1 MLIKNYNWYY
11 MRRFAKYI
19 LIITLILLL
28 FCAVGCHN
36 EVDNPEP
43 IDPTPSIPTPSV
55 AVYTL
60 SALQNSV
67 ELREKDIFTYD
78 FTSLFEIRSD
88 SLVKT
93 VLPSYIDISKLPT
106 KEGVGSV
113 SCTYEDQTV
122 SVKVTVL
129 PPVYD
134 VELKVKEVSLFD
146 EEIEG
151 YDFNALFTVTKD
163 GEQISVT
170 DDMVTTN
177 LSTVKGE
184 YSYTVTKGGSSKT
197 LKVIVNRKATCVIYK
212 AYQELSIPFE
222 AVEDY
227 DYLSLFNLYV
237 DGTIALKDK
246 GVLDTSEK
254 SGKTVGD
261 SFNVTYK
268 YTISEE
274 DFIATIKIN
283 VVSEPDYEVN
293 AKSIVVYPNSGYLDL
308 TSLFEITKEG
318 KQIPVT
324 IDMISGEVDYQSL
337 GVNTITLLFNGVEY
351 NATVEVKRGVLIET
365 PKSVV
370 TVRKGTDKQTYAFA
384 DDFILKIN
392 GVRFE
397 AIDKYVDSSSIN
409 FDEVGEY
416 TATLTVKYNE
426 NTFSLTKPVAFEEYS
441 KSITYLVVENEYEAS
456 VKEESVVLV
465 EGTESY
471 NIYSNISVTINGKK
485 QAFVE
490 NPDSVDVISCYV
502 KCISEPIDFTNP
514 AVQEVV
520 IEVYVN
526 GVNATP
532 IELKYNIRIQSTIE
546 IETQDIVAFTGDN
559 VYPYDMFKVYSNG
572 IAVDYDKSCV
582 SGVYSLDVPGVYT
595 LEIEYERI
603 KKSATLTVLDRD
615 VLGIYETALRTI
627 AVEEE
632 IDDEGYVSTDAVSS
646 KKIGNMEF
654 LSFDSL
660 KIAGVNVTEL
670 KALENG
676 NLYLK
681 LSNWEYEGSFSD
693 GIAFI
698 NPINKNNF
706 NFSDSYRPFL
716 YINNSV
722 WTIEQRLIINE
733 KKSYVLE
740 YDYAPC
746 YSIDAFKLKRIDGSE
761 TKWIAMKTDFLS
773 HMNNDYIYSAT
784 CGECTIAEGTS
795 FTAGSESYLI
805 YDGKTYSFELTRKT
819 EGQVTDSEN
828 VNKNSMIFGKT
839 FEGVVDGKNATIRVS
854 SIGRV
859 TYVVGSSV
867 LVSEID
873 IGTMANGGF
882 NSSENSLLVY
892 DYSGNEGNFYS
903 YKFLLDLTNST
914 FVPLN
919 KDVIFGKFVLDN
931 VYYFF
936 DGYKTG
942 VACFDSSSYTTYA
955 FEYDVFGSQIDLIYK
970 TSIAKEVEEGITS
983 FFLDDFKNV
992 ITERI
997 DSSTGRVFEN
1007 SFITEGA
1014 IVTVSDNMI
1023 GSGSSTVA
1031 KNEFL
1036 NSIKIVTK
1044 DGELTVEQ
1052 KKNVVKTNTIKF
1064 SEEGFYQYSIT
1075 LPVGDKDVT
1084 SYYAVRIIPKYEGID
1099 DIIGSYSPT
1108 FTPGAYLIIDE
1119 YGRVKLTADGVEYIG
1134 FVTRTQNGF
1143 ISVAT
1148 NNGKKATI
1156 QGTLISNGL
1165 FKISVQGDARLTDFF
1180 TSGTIKAIGCEELLL
1195 REYTNGDV
1203 KTYAVFN
1210 MGSFGEIC
1218 EVVVLNDIAITEKG
1232 AILKILFSGKTV
1244 YAKVNSWSDLEEG
1257 LTYLRNYIE

>member
-1 MLIKNYNWYY
+1 
-11 MRRFAKYI
+11 MRKFAKII
-19 LIITLILLL
+19 LILTITMILVL
-28 FCAVGCHN
+28 AVGCNN
-36 EVDNPEP
+36 EGNNPEP
-43 IDPTPSIPTPSV
+43 INPTPDIPTPSET
-55 AVYTL
+55 VYTL
-60 SALQNSV
+60 SPLQDSV
-67 ELREKDIFTYD
+67 ELMEKEIFSYD
-78 FTSLFEIRSD
+78 FTKLFEIRSG

-106 KEGVGSV
+106 KEGVGTV
-113 SCTYEDQTV
+113 SCTYEDQV
-122 SVKVTVL
+122 ASVKVTIL

-134 VELKVKEVSLFD
+134 VELLVDEVSLFD
-146 EEIEG
+146 EEVKG
-151 YDFNALFTVTKD
+151 YDFNSLFKVTKD
-163 GEQISVT
+163 GDSISVT
-170 DDMVTTN
+170 ESMVSTN

-184 YSYTVTKGGSSKT
+184 YFYTVTKGGKSKT
-197 LKVIVNRKATCVIYK
+197 LKIFVDRKATCVIYK

-222 AVEDY
+222 VVDNY

-237 DGTIALKDK
+237 DGVITSKEK
-246 GVLDTSEK
+246 GILDSSEK
-254 SGKTVGD
+254 SGKTIGD
-261 SFNVTYK
+261 SFYVTYK
-268 YTISEE
+268 YTISEDDYTE
-274 DFIATIKIN
+274 SIKIN
-283 VVSEPDYEVN
+283 VVAEPDYEVN
-293 AKSIVVYPNSGYLDL
+293 AKSVVVYPNSGYLDL
-308 TSLFEITKEG
+308 TSLFEITKAGEI
-318 KQIPVT
+318 IPVT

-337 GVNTITLLFNGVEY
+337 GINTITLLFNGVEY
-351 NATVEVKRGVLIET
+351 KATVEVKRGVLIET

-370 TVRKGTDKQTYAFA
+370 TIRKGTDKQTYAFA
-384 DDFILKIN
+384 DDFLLQIN

-397 AIDKYVDSSSIN
+397 AIDKYVDCESVN

-416 TATLTVKYNE
+416 IATLTVKYNE

-441 KSITYLVVENEYEAS
+441 KSITYIVVENEYEAS

-471 NIYSNISVTINGKK
+471 NIYSNLSVTINGKK

-490 NPDSVDVISCYV
+490 NPNSVDVISCYV
-502 KCISEPIDFTNP
+502 KCISEPVDFTNP
-514 AVQEVV
+514 AEQEVI

-526 GVNATP
+526 GVNAAP
-532 IELKYNIRIQSTIE
+532 IELKYNIRIQSTID

-559 VYPYDMFKVYSNG
+559 VYPYDMFKVFSNG

-582 SGVYSLDVPGVYT
+582 SGVYSLDVAGVYT

-681 LSNWEYEGSFSD
+681 LSNWEYEATFSD

-716 YINNSV
+716 YINKSV
-722 WTIEQRLIINE
+722 WSIDQRLIINE

-746 YSIDAFKLKRIDGSE
+746 YSIDAFKLTRVDGSE

-784 CGECTIAEGTS
+784 YGECELADGTS
-795 FTAGSESYLI
+795 FIAGSESYLV
-805 YDGKTYSFELTRKT
+805 YEDKTYFFELSRKT

-828 VNKNSMIFGKT
+828 VNKNSEIFGKT
-839 FEGVVDGKNATIRVS
+839 FEGVVDGKSATLRVS
-854 SIGRV
+854 SIGRIS
-859 TYVVGSSV
+859 YIVGSSV
-867 LVSEID
+867 WVSEVD
-873 IGTMANGGF
+873 IGAMKNGGF
-882 NSSENSLLVY
+882 NSSESTLLIY

-903 YKFLLDLTNST
+903 YKYLLDLTNST

-919 KDVIFGKFVLDN
+919 KDVVFGKFVLDS

-936 DGYKTG
+936 DGYGTG
-942 VACFDSSSYTTYA
+942 VVCFDSSSYTTYS
-955 FEYDVFGSQIDLIYK
+955 FEYTVFGSQIDLSYK
-970 TSIAKEVEEGITS
+970 TAIAKEVEDGISS
-983 FFLDDFKNV
+983 FFLDDFGNV
-992 ITERI
+992 ITEKN
-997 DSSTGRVFEN
+997 DNNSGQVFEN
-1007 SFITEGA
+1007 AFITDGA
-1014 IVTVSDNMI
+1014 IVIIGDNMV
-1023 GSGSSTVA
+1023 GAGSSATA
-1031 KNEFL
+1031 KNELL

-1044 DGELTVEQ
+1044 DGELTIEQ
-1052 KKNVVKTNTIKF
+1052 KKSVVKTNTIKF

-1075 LPVGDKDVT
+1075 LPVGDKEVT
-1084 SYYAVRIIPKYEGID
+1084 SYYAVRIIPKYEGIE
-1099 DIIGSYSPT
+1099 DIIGRYSPT
-1108 FTPGAYLIIDE
+1108 STAGAYLIIDE

-1148 NNGKKATI
+1148 NNGKKAII
-1156 QGTLISNGL
+1156 QGTLISDGL
-1165 FKISVQGDARLTDFF
+1165 FRISVQGDARLTDFF
-1180 TSGTIKAIGCEELLL
+1180 TRGTIKAIGCEELLL
-1195 REYTNGDV
+1195 REYINGDL
-1203 KTYAVFN
+1203 KTYAIFN
-1210 MGSFGEIC
+1210 MGSFGELC
-1218 EVVVLNDIAITEKG
+1218 EVVVLNDMEISEKG
-1232 AILKILFSGKTV
+1232 AILKILFSGKSV
-1244 YAKVNSWSDLEEG
+1244 FVKVNAWGDLEEG
-1257 LTYLRNYIE
+1257 LTVLWDYIE